1 MQYKP
6 GRFKYLIAEVG
17 NLTKEEKAMYDSN
30 LKAKWDYEN
39 SIAYAKEIAAEEGL
53 KKGME
58 KGMEKGEY
66 KKAVDIALEMKKDG
80 LPVAQISKFT
90 KLSVQEIE
98 KL

>member
-1 MQYKP
+1 M
-6 GRFKYLIAEVG
+6 AEVG

-39 SIAYAKEIAAEEGL
+39 SIAYAKEIAEEEGL

-58 KGMEKGEY
+58 KGEY
-66 KKAVDIALEMKKDG
+66 KKALDIALEMKKDG
-80 LPVAQISKFT
+80 LPIAQISKFT